1 MPFSKTP
8 LGKALVPAL
17 GAVLAWLSAAQAAP
31 PPTSLAQALF
41 DQGTFFL
48 GFYYNGPAPLPS
60 FRELR
65 RLYQPQLD
73 QACASS
79 KDRCGYEQA
88 HRVLEDI
95 IQKLGDPFTR
105 FVSARELEDARRYEQ
120 GLGPVAPRIGVWAR
134 ETPKGLVV
142 VESFPGEPA
151 FEAGLRRGDL
161 ITSLAGQP
169 ATLARLEELE
179 ALATPRSGV
188 ALATPRSGGTAQ
200 NPFPLTY
207 SRQGTS
213 RSVNL
218 TARVAQETMQPR
230 YEPLGKVAY
239 LKVYHF
245 YNSPQF
251 SVAERVYEAA
261 RRAESAG
268 AKGMILDLRDAL
280 TGYDVEALLAAG
292 AFIPKSGFIYDWR
305 FQGLDET
312 VTLENGQVFSQ
323 REGQE
328 REPERA
334 VPNPYQAKLPLVVL
348 VNRYT
353 VNSAEMLAYF
363 LQAAGRAKVVGEPT
377 AGALGVS
384 GDAEGPLISGD
395 FISVS
400 SLRMRALDQ
409 TPFPLKVTP
418 DVLLPEDL
426 EALSRGRDLVLE
438 KALELLK

>member
-1 MPFSKTP
+1 MPFFKTP
-8 LGKALVPAL
+8 LALAL
-17 GAVLAWLSAAQAAP
+17 LMPVAQAAP
-31 PPTSLAQALF
+31 APTSLAQALF

-48 GFYYNGPAPLPS
+48 GFYYNGPAQVPS

-73 QACASS
+73 QACAPSQ
-79 KDRCGYEQA
+79 DRCGYEQA
-88 HRVLEDI
+88 HQVLEGI
-95 IQKLGDPFTR
+95 VQGLGDPFTR

-120 GLGPVAPRIGVWAR
+120 GLGPVAPRIGVWVR
-134 ETPKGLVV
+134 ETPEGLVV
-142 VESFPGEPA
+142 VEAFPGEPA

-161 ITSLAGQP
+161 ITAP
-169 ATLARLEELE
+169 ATLAKLEELE
-179 ALATPRSGV
+179 AAK
-188 ALATPRSGGTAQ
+188 
-200 NPFPLTY
+200 NPFPLSY

-213 RSVNL
+213 RSLNL
-218 TARVAQETMQPR
+218 TARVAQKSMQPR
-230 YEPLGKVAY
+230 YELLGNVAY
-239 LKVYHF
+239 LKVYHL
-245 YNSPQF
+245 YASPQF
-251 SVAERVYEAA
+251 SVAERIYEAA

-292 AFIPKSGFIYDWR
+292 AFIPRSGFIYDRR
-305 FQGLDET
+305 FWGLDET

-323 REGQE
+323 REGQA
-328 REPERA
+328 REPERS

-384 GDAEGPLISGD
+384 GDAEGPLVSGD

-409 TPFPLKVTP
+409 TPFPLQVTP
-418 DVLLPEDL
+418 DVPVPEDL
-426 EALSRGRDLVLE
+426 EALSRGRDLALE
-438 KALELLK
+438 RALELLR

>member
-1 MPFSKTP
+1 MLFFKTP
-8 LGKALVPAL
+8 LGRVLAPAL
-17 GAVLAWLSAAQAAP
+17 LGVGLAFPSAAQAAP
-31 PPTSLAQALF
+31 APTSLAQALF

-48 GFYYNGPAPLPS
+48 GFYYNGPAQVPS

-65 RLYQPQLD
+65 RIYQPQLD
-73 QACASS
+73 QACAPN

-88 HRVLEDI
+88 HKVLEDI
-95 IQKLGDPFTR
+95 VQKLGDPFTR

-161 ITSLAGQP
+161 ITGLAGQP

-179 ALATPRSGV
+179 KLATPQ
-188 ALATPRSGGTAQ
+188 SGGATKNA
-200 NPFPLTY
+200 FLLTY

-230 YEPLGKVAY
+230 YEPLGNVAY

-251 SVAERVYEAA
+251 SVAERIYEAA
-261 RRAESAG
+261 RRAESSG

-292 AFIPKSGFIYDWR
+292 AFIPKAGFIYDRR

-323 REGQE
+323 RDGQE

-363 LQAAGRAKVVGEPT
+363 LQTAGRAKVVGEPT
-377 AGALGVS
+377 AGALGAS

-426 EALSRGRDLVLE
+426 EALSRGRDLALE

>member
-17 GAVLAWLSAAQAAP
+17 GAVLTWLSAAQAAP

-48 GFYYNGPAPLPS
+48 GFYYNGPAQVPS

-65 RLYQPQLD
+65 RIYQPQLD
-73 QACASS
+73 QACAPN
-79 KDRCGYEQA
+79 KDRCGYGQA
-88 HRVLEDI
+88 HKVLEDI

-105 FVSARELEDARRYEQ
+105 FVSVRELEDARRYEQ
-120 GLGPVAPRIGVWAR
+120 GLGPVSARIGVWVR
-134 ETPKGLVV
+134 EVPKGLVV
-142 VESFPGEPA
+142 VEAFPGEPA

-161 ITSLAGQP
+161 ITSIAGQP

-179 ALATPRSGV
+179 
-188 ALATPRSGGTAQ
+188 TAAESTKT
-200 NPFPLTY
+200 PFPLTY

-230 YEPLGKVAY
+230 YELLGKVAY
-239 LKVYHF
+239 LKVYHL
-245 YNSPQF
+245 YASPRF
-251 SVAERVYEAA
+251 SVAQRIYEAA
-261 RRAESAG
+261 RRAESSG

-280 TGYDVEALLAAG
+280 TGYDIEALLAAG
-292 AFIPKSGFIYDWR
+292 AFIPKSGFIYDRR

-312 VTLENGQVFSQ
+312 VTLESGQVFSQ

-334 VPNPYQAKLPLVVL
+334 VPDPYQAKLPLVVL

-377 AGALGVS
+377 AGALGAS

-426 EALSRGRDLVLE
+426 EALSQGRDLALE

>member
-1 MPFSKTP
+1 MPPFNPP
-8 LGKALVPAL
+8 LGRLLLAVGLALS
-17 GAVLAWLSAAQAAP
+17 LAARAAP
-31 PPTSLAQALF
+31 TSGSLAQALF

-48 GFYYNGPAPLPS
+48 GFYYNGPAQLPS

-73 QACASS
+73 QACAPD
-79 KDRCGYEQA
+79 KDRCGYEPA
-88 HRVLEDI
+88 RRVLEEI
-95 IQKLGDPFTR
+95 LQKLGDPFTR

-120 GLGPVAPRIGVWAR
+120 GLGPAAPRIGVWVR

-161 ITSLAGQP
+161 VTELAGQP

-179 ALATPRSGV
+179 TGSG
-188 ALATPRSGGTAQ
+188 S
-200 NPFPLTY
+200 PFTLTY
-207 SRQGTS
+207 SRQGTLRRAS
-213 RSVNL
+213 L
-218 TARVAQETMQPR
+218 AARVAQQTMQPR
-230 YEPLGKVAY
+230 YELLGKVAY

-245 YNSPQF
+245 YSSPQF
-251 SVAERVYEAA
+251 SVAERIYEAA

-292 AFIPKSGFIYDWR
+292 AFISKFGFIYDQR

-323 REGQE
+323 REGQG
-328 REPERA
+328 RELERA

-363 LQAAGRAKVVGEPT
+363 LQAAGRAKVIGEPT

-426 EALSRGRDLVLE
+426 EALSQGRDLALE

>member
-1 MPFSKTP
+1 MLFFKTP
-8 LGKALVPAL
+8 LGRVLAPAL
-17 GAVLAWLSAAQAAP
+17 LGAGLALSSAAQAAP
-31 PPTSLAQALF
+31 PQSSPAQALF

-48 GFYYNGPAPLPS
+48 GFYYNGPAQVPS

-65 RLYQPQLD
+65 RIYQPQLD
-73 QACASS
+73 QACAPD

-88 HRVLEDI
+88 HKVLEGI
-95 IQKLGDPFTR
+95 VQKLGDPFTR

-120 GLGPVAPRIGVWAR
+120 GLGPVAPRIGVWVR

-161 ITSLAGQP
+161 ITGLAGQA
-169 ATLARLEELE
+169 ATLAKLEELE
-179 ALATPRSGV
+179 ALSTPE
-188 ALATPRSGGTAQ
+188 GTKS
-200 NPFPLTY
+200 PFSLTY

-213 RSVNL
+213 RSLNL

-230 YEPLGKVAY
+230 YQPLGNVAY

-245 YNSPQF
+245 YHSPQF
-251 SVAERVYEAA
+251 SVAERIYEAV
-261 RRAESAG
+261 RRAESSG

-292 AFIPKSGFIYDWR
+292 AFIPKAGFIYDRR

-363 LQAAGRAKVVGEPT
+363 LQAAGRARVVGEPT
-377 AGALGVS
+377 AGALGAS
-384 GDAEGPLISGD
+384 GDAEGPLVSGD

-418 DVLLPEDL
+418 DILVPEDL
-426 EALSRGRDLVLE
+426 EALSRGRDLALE